1 MGETQLL
8 TSRNN
13 SYIKLAA
20 SLKQK
25 KYRDELKL
33 FLIEGERNCREALE
47 AGLDI
52 RYAFAS
58 EHNND
63 MLLAHPALR
72 KTPIF
77 LLPEHLLAVIA
88 DTKTPQGLVLIA
100 EQRFYPLVELTGSRK
115 TVVLLDGL
123 QDPGNVGTILRTAWA
138 AGVGGVIALPNSADL
153 YSPKVVRAAMGALY
167 HLPCAQAVPE
177 QAAAALKE
185 AGYTLLL
192 ADAAGTAFQQVQ
204 VVPPIAWLFGSEAT
218 GPTPFWRQGQGNPV
232 AIPMAEG
239 VDSLNVAVAAGIL
252 LFSPIGKK

>member
-1 MGETQLL
+1 MGEMQLL

-25 KYRDELKL
+25 KFRDESGL
-33 FLIEGERNCREALE
+33 FLIEGDRNCREALE
-47 AGLDI
+47 AGVVI

-58 EHNND
+58 SQGDDE
-63 MLLAHPALR
+63 LLAHPALCQ
-72 KTPIF
+72 TPVF
-77 LLPEHLLAVIA
+77 LLPEHLLAAIA
-88 DTKTPQGLVLIA
+88 DTKTPQGLILIA
-100 EQRFYPLVELTGSRK
+100 EQRFYPLAKLIESRK

-167 HLPCAQAVPE
+167 HLPCVQATPE
-177 QAAAALKE
+177 QTAVALKE
-185 AGYTLLL
+185 SGYTLLL
-192 ADAAGTAFQQVQ
+192 ADAAGVAFQQLQ
-204 VVPPIAWLFGSEAT
+204 MDPPIAWLFGSEAT
-218 GPTPFWRQGQGNPV
+218 GPTPFWRQGQGRPV